1 MVRAKARQRI
11 GAATDFSMYSLIF
24 VCSDMDENTDGARR
38 TERTVRM
45 QEQAGE
51 KGQVS
56 QEARS
61 SRDRFPG
68 HCGHTLRAAQA
79 FASANTH
86 PAISAFDACSVPL
99 QR

>member
-61 SRDRFPG
+61 SRDRFIVV
-68 HCGHTLRAAQA
+68 
-79 FASANTH
+79 TH
-86 PAISAFDACSVPL
+86 SSLSLCFREYAPCH
-99 QR
+99 